1 MIGVLKEDIE
11 ETPLRNCG
19 KEKQELQEIS
29 KSLEESQ
36 KKLPHK
42 QMKETVQYLK
52 MDIEAMKKTQ
62 IERILLEMK
71 KNMAKGMGTADV
83 NIKNRIQDMASR
95 ILSV

>member
-29 KSLEESQ
+29 KSLEENQ

-71 KNMAKGMGTADV
+71 KIWLREWELQMLTSKTEYKTWQV
-83 NIKNRIQDMASR
+83 EY
-95 ILSV
+95 

>member
-71 KNMAKGMGTADV
+71 KIWLREWELQMLTSKTEYKTWQV
-83 NIKNRIQDMASR
+83 EY
-95 ILSV
+95 